1 SSVRCVVRRGT
12 RTELDREPFFA
23 AVRRRH
29 PDVDIVLLRGEPD
42 ADPADPMARRGEP
55 EIVDVAEARRRRAE
69 AEALLDDLL
78 ELLTPG
84 LDQAADAPVS
94 AWRGSGPGEVVAETS
109 MRIPEVGAAAGHEAL
124 ETAAANLLVRGWR
137 VDRPEGGA
145 PRIVARHDQTSVQ
158 VTWWP
163 PVAAYDVAVRTD
175 PVRVGVEAARELKA
189 QDRA

>member
-1 SSVRCVVRRGT
+1 MTRRGT
-12 RTELDREPFFA
+12 
-23 AVRRRH
+23 
-29 PDVDIVLLRGEPD
+29 
-42 ADPADPMARRGEP
+42 P

-69 AEALLDDLL
+69 VEALLDELL

-94 AWRGSGPGEVVAETS
+94 GWRGSGPGEVVAETS
-109 MRIPEVGAAAGHEAL
+109 VRIPEVDEAAGHEAL
-124 ETAAANLLVRGWR
+124 ETAAVNLLVRAWR

-145 PRIVARHDQTSVQ
+145 PRIAARHDQTSVQ

-163 PVAAYDVAVRTD
+163 TVAAYDVAVRTD

-189 QDRA
+189 EDRA